1 MQILWYHFSMG
12 NFFKKT
18 IIFSLTFSLLLLSSS
33 LTHSFTSTDWHDYQ
47 EKFVGDLSEKNIQ
60 ADSLH
65 EYEDILNEHLSEE
78 NIEQKALSQEDLFQL
93 EIETLNLENFD
104 DNMLRCLCRAA
115 CDDAGWRCGVVTCM
129 YSPKPSNE
137 SPGCAKNPGVCKC
150 VGFGCGRA
158 SIGFTSERAQAC
170 FKSHGNPL
178 EVKDPRTEKLKEL
191 DVDIA
196 QARNHLLVLIRAQEL
211 GKKSQKDVED
221 QLKKLT
227 GMIEKRIGIRME
239 ESNDL
244 SEKQKKQILEIS
256 NKHLNSYK
264 VNKVGEGSR
273 VQTSCRFLWY
283 WCKDTLEIDP
293 SSSTDIIY
301 HELGHLIYEELSPNY
316 EHPTGSSQHDFA
328 GYSASEHVALDEALA
343 TFIAM
348 YLKDST
354 SYGSIDPHDEI
365 MLDSKDQQYFYDF
378 KNKKL
383 FLSNPTNANEILE
396 VDEEKDRGLHVRH
409 FGNDAL
415 MEAAQ
420 QKIKEIDEE
429 LEDIAAQ
436 AIHLAS
442 NKNTNRF
449 PLLYTQE
456 QIEKY
461 KNSPEVQDASKL
473 VELRKRAEGLKR
485 EKDRISWKINPP
497 AYSPKAELSVTRLLI
512 ELTGGIDERDRLGQ
526 VMQATES
533 FTQITGRGPKTEL
546 ELLQGLLHGK
556 DKDSE
561 EFQNVLKIIQSDE
574 FRRKYDVES
583 LILKK

>member
-1 MQILWYHFSMG
+1 MKNLLR
-12 NFFKKT
+12 KT
-18 IIFSLTFSLLLLSSS
+18 IVFSTILLLILLLSSK
-33 LTHSFTSTDWHDYQ
+33 THSFASKDWHDYQ
-47 EKFVGDLSEKNIQ
+47 EKFIGDLSEKNIQ
-60 ADSLH
+60 ADSL
-65 EYEDILNEHLSEE
+65 EIYEEILIEQLSEE
-78 NIEQKALSQEDLFQL
+78 NIEKKALSQEEMFQL
-93 EIETLNLENFD
+93 EIETLNLEEFD

-158 SIGFTSERAQAC
+158 SIGFTSERAQNC
-170 FKSHGNPL
+170 FKTHGNPL
-178 EVKDPRTEKLKEL
+178 EVKDERGQELKNL
-191 DVDIA
+191 DEDIEE
-196 QARNHLLVLIRAQEL
+196 ARNHLLVLIRAQQL
-211 GKKSQKDVED
+211 GGKSQRDVEG

-227 GMIEKRIGIRME
+227 GMIEKRIKMRME
-239 ESNDL
+239 ESTDLNDQQK
-244 SEKQKKQILEIS
+244 EKILEIT

-264 VNKVGEGSR
+264 VNKVGDGSR

-316 EHPTGSSQHDFA
+316 QHPTGSSEHDFA
-328 GYSASEHVALDEALA
+328 RYSASEHVALDEALA

-365 MLDSKDQQYFYDF
+365 MLDSKDEKYFYDF

-383 FLSNPTNANEILE
+383 FVSNPSDVNVIEE
-396 VDEEKDRGLHVRH
+396 VSESNRGLHVRH
-409 FGNDAL
+409 FGNDEL
-415 MEAAQ
+415 
-420 QKIKEIDEE
+420 KEQAEQRIEEINKE

-436 AIHLAS
+436 AIHLSS
-442 NKNTNRF
+442 NSNRNRY
-449 PLLYTQE
+449 PRLYTKE

-461 KNSPEVQDASKL
+461 KNSPEVQDERKL
-473 VELRKRAEGLKR
+473 TELRKKAESLKR
-485 EKDRISWKINPP
+485 EKDRIEWKVNPP
-497 AYSPKAELSVTRLLI
+497 AYSPKGELSVTRLLF
-512 ELTGGIDERDRLGQ
+512 ELTGGVDERDKLGEI
-526 VMQATES
+526 MEATEN
-533 FTQITGRGPKTEL
+533 FTKVKGRGPTTEL
-546 ELLQGLLHGK
+546 ELLQGFLHGK
-556 DKDSE
+556 DSNSE
-561 EFQNVLKIIQSDE
+561 EFKNALEIIQSDD

-583 LILKK
+583 LILKQ